1 MSDRENADEP
11 ASDLLESAAQCAA
24 PDLLDLA
31 AQLAGLAE
39 DLKAL
44 AAKPIVP
51 PSTLVPE
58 PDDQPRASSSA
69 VSEAPL
75 LTSRNA
81 ARSLIPAGSRIGPR
95 QQCCAFIR

>member
-1 MSDRENADEP
+1 MDMSDRENADEP

-24 PDLLDLA
+24 SDLLDLA

-51 PSTLVPE
+51 PSTLLLD
-58 PDDQPRASSSA
+58 PDDQPRASSSSSFRGA
-69 VSEAPL
+69 ASRVS
-75 LTSRNA
+75 
-81 ARSLIPAGSRIGPR
+81 
-95 QQCCAFIR
+95 

>member
-1 MSDRENADEP
+1 MDMSDRENADEP

-24 PDLLDLA
+24 SDLLDLA

-51 PSTLVPE
+51 PSTLLLE
-58 PDDQPRASSSA
+58 PDDQPRASSSSSFRGA
-69 VSEAPL
+69 ASRVS
-75 LTSRNA
+75 
-81 ARSLIPAGSRIGPR
+81 
-95 QQCCAFIR
+95 

>member
-24 PDLLDLA
+24 SDLLDLA

-51 PSTLVPE
+51 PSTLLLD
-58 PDDQPRASSSA
+58 PDDQPRASSSSSFRGA
-69 VSEAPL
+69 ASRVS
-75 LTSRNA
+75 
-81 ARSLIPAGSRIGPR
+81 
-95 QQCCAFIR
+95 

>member
-1 MSDRENADEP
+1 MDMSDRENADEP

-24 PDLLDLA
+24 SDLLDLA

-51 PSTLVPE
+51 PSTLLLE
-58 PDDQPRASSSA
+58 PDDQPRASSSSSFRGA
-69 VSEAPL
+69 ANHVS
-75 LTSRNA
+75 
-81 ARSLIPAGSRIGPR
+81 
-95 QQCCAFIR
+95 

>member
-24 PDLLDLA
+24 SDLLDLA

-44 AAKPIVP
+44 SAKPIVP
-51 PSTLVPE
+51 PSTLLLE
-58 PDDQPRASSSA
+58 PDDQPRASSSSSFRGA
-69 VSEAPL
+69 ASHVS
-75 LTSRNA
+75 
-81 ARSLIPAGSRIGPR
+81 
-95 QQCCAFIR
+95 

>member
-1 MSDRENADEP
+1 MDMSDRENANET

-24 PDLLDLA
+24 SDLLDLA

-51 PSTLVPE
+51 PSTSQLE
-58 PDDQPRASSSA
+58 PDDQPRASSS
-69 VSEAPL
+69 S
-75 LTSRNA
+75 SFRGA
-81 ARSLIPAGSRIGPR
+81 ARHVS
-95 QQCCAFIR
+95 

>member
-1 MSDRENADEP
+1 MDMSDRENADEP

-24 PDLLDLA
+24 SDLLDLA

-51 PSTLVPE
+51 PSTLLLE
-58 PDDQPRASSSA
+58 PDDQPRASSSSSFRGA
-69 VSEAPL
+69 ASHVS
-75 LTSRNA
+75 
-81 ARSLIPAGSRIGPR
+81 
-95 QQCCAFIR
+95 